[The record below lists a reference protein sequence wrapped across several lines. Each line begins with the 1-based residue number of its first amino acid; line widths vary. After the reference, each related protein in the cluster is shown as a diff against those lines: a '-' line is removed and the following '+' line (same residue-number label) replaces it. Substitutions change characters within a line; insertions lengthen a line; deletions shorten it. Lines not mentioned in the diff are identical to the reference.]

1 MRDGAGEGGALKVLL
16 ADDHALF
23 RGGMRYLL
31 SEFDRDVQASEASSF
46 AEAVSVLNQQDFDLI
61 FIDLVMPG
69 MDQMQGIQSLRELR
83 PTTPIIVVS
92 MLDSAEDIR
101 RAINAGAIGFIPKS
115 SSPEVMLKAIELIL
129 SGGTY
134 LPPAVLGPGA
144 DGHADRVEQPTLT
157 TDAKLTPRQTTVL
170 EKLALG
176 KSNKEIANEL
186 HLSEVTVKV
195 HIGAIMRALN
205 VRNRTQAVLAAV
217 RHGLIPEIERK
228 GFE

>member
-83 PTTPIIVVS
+83 PTTPIIV
-92 MLDSAEDIR
+92 
-101 RAINAGAIGFIPKS
+101 
-115 SSPEVMLKAIELIL
+115 EL
-129 SGGTY
+129 
-134 LPPAVLGPGA
+134 
-144 DGHADRVEQPTLT
+144 
-157 TDAKLTPRQTTVL
+157 
-170 EKLALG
+170 
-176 KSNKEIANEL
+176 
-186 HLSEVTVKV
+186 
-195 HIGAIMRALN
+195 
-205 VRNRTQAVLAAV
+205 
-217 RHGLIPEIERK
+217 
-228 GFE
+228 